1 MGSKRSRRS
10 SVTAGDLLADL
21 EQDPE
26 YQRRQVEVQ
35 RQQQQN
41 IEEYLTAA
49 APVLQDLAQAGVHVD
64 RISADQLIQQDYKAA
79 IPILLRW
86 LQRVDNLRIKEAIV
100 RSLSVPWAKPTAAPA
115 LVDAFRQA
123 PDDPPGLKQAIGN
136 ALSIVA
142 DDSVFQDIVALA
154 RDKRHGQARVM
165 VVEALANMRDP
176 RAVDVLCELLADE
189 EVAAHAVVTLGKLK
203 AARARPQI
211 EPFLNHSE
219 GWVRKEAKRALAKI
233 DKAKK

>member
-1 MGSKRSRRS
+1 
-10 SVTAGDLLADL
+10 L

-26 YQRRQVEVQ
+26 YQRRQEELQ
-35 RQQQQN
+35 RKQQQN

-49 APVLQDLAQAGVHVD
+49 APVLRDLAQAGVHVD
-64 RISADQLIQQDYKAA
+64 RISADQLIEQDYKAA

-86 LQRVDNLRIKEAIV
+86 LPRVDNLRIKEAIV
-100 RSLSVPWAKPTAAPA
+100 RSLSVPWAKPVAVPA

-123 PDDPPGLKQAIGN
+123 PDNPPGLKDAIGN

-176 RAVDVLCELLADE
+176 QAVDVLCELLADE
-189 EVAAHAVVTLGKLK
+189 EVAAHAVVALGKLK

-233 DKAKK
+233 DKAKR

>member
-10 SVTAGDLLADL
+10 PITAGELLSKL

-26 YQRRQVEVQ
+26 YQRRQEELK

-49 APVLQDLAQAGVHVD
+49 APVLRDLVQAGVHVD
-64 RISADQLIQQDYKAA
+64 RISADQLIEQDYKAA

-86 LQRVDNLRIKEAIV
+86 LPRVDNLRIKEAIV
-100 RSLSVPWAKPTAAPA
+100 RSLSVPWAKPTATPA

-123 PDDPPGLKQAIGN
+123 PDDPPGLKGALGN

-154 RDKRHGQARVM
+154 RDKRHGQEGRVM
-165 VVEALANMRDP
+165 VVEALANMRN
-176 RAVDVLCELLADE
+176 
-189 EVAAHAVVTLGKLK
+189 
-203 AARARPQI
+203 PQ
-211 EPFLNHSE
+211 PWTCCVSCWRMRRSQ
-219 GWVRKEAKRALAKI
+219 GMPWSPWVS
-233 DKAKK
+233 

>member
-1 MGSKRSRRS
+1 MRSKRSRRS
-10 SVTAGDLLADL
+10 PITADELLYEL

-26 YQRRQVEVQ
+26 YQRRQAELQ
-35 RQQQQN
+35 RQQQRN

-49 APVLQDLAQAGVHVD
+49 APVLRDLAQAGVHVD
-64 RISADQLIQQDYKAA
+64 RISADQLIEQDYKTA

-86 LQRVDNLRIKEAIV
+86 LPRVDNLRIKEAIV

-123 PDDPPGLKQAIGN
+123 PDDPPGLKWAIGN

-142 DDSVFQDIVALA
+142 DDSVFQDIVALV
-154 RDKRHGQARVM
+154 RDKRHGPGREM
-165 VVEALANMRDP
+165 VVEALANMRNP
-176 RAVDVLCELLADE
+176 QAVDVLCELLADE
-189 EVAAHAVVTLGKLK
+189 EVAAHAVVALGKLK

-233 DKAKK
+233 DKAKR

>member
-1 MGSKRSRRS
+1 MRSKRSRRS
-10 SVTAGDLLADL
+10 PITADELLYEL

-26 YQRRQVEVQ
+26 YQRRQAELQ
-35 RQQQQN
+35 RQQQRN

-49 APVLQDLAQAGVHVD
+49 APVLRDLAQAGVHVD
-64 RISADQLIQQDYKAA
+64 RISADQLIEQDYKTA

-86 LQRVDNLRIKEAIV
+86 LPRVDNLRIKEAIV

-123 PDDPPGLKQAIGN
+123 PDDPPGLKWAIGN

-142 DDSVFQDIVALA
+142 DDSVFQDIVALV
-154 RDKRHGQARVM
+154 RDKRHGPGREM
-165 VVEALANMRDP
+165 VVEALANMRNP
-176 RAVDVLCELLADE
+176 QAVDVLCELLADE
-189 EVAAHAVVTLGKLK
+189 EVAAHAVVALGKLK

-233 DKAKK
+233 DRAKK